1 MPLGSP
7 GPRFHCESR
16 RFTLKVL
23 PTVNH
28 EATGTPGA
36 ASELLYDMWGD
47 ADALIERVDD
57 FTDPKRQERA
67 RINSVRRSLWLEGR
81 VAPLMLLV
89 NCHLRHSLRG
99 PLHTSLVSEVGA
111 PG

>member
-1 MPLGSP
+1 MDG
-7 GPRFHCESR
+7 RVE
-16 RFTLKVL
+16 
-23 PTVNH
+23 TVARV
-28 EATGTPGA
+28 EVRQRTGRTRDA

-89 NCHLRHSLRG
+89 ICHLRHSLRAQIQ
-99 PLHTSLVSEVGA
+99 TSLVSEVGA
-111 PG
+111 SRLKLRAFTLNR